1 MVAVEFCKPGSVE
14 PDADFTK
21 RVQAR
26 ALERG
31 LLLLVC
37 GVYSNVVRFL
47 FPLTIQDAV
56 FDEALAI
63 LEDVIKDSVA
73 VAA

>member
-1 MVAVEFCKPGSVE
+1 
-14 PDADFTK
+14 
-21 RVQAR
+21 
-26 ALERG
+26 
-31 LLLLVC
+31 LLLVC

>member
-1 MVAVEFCKPGSVE
+1 
-14 PDADFTK
+14 
-21 RVQAR
+21 VQGR

-47 FPLTIQDAV
+47 FPLTIHDAV
-56 FDEALAI
+56 FDEAVGI
-63 LEDVIKDSVA
+63 LEDVIREV
-73 VAA
+73 VGVVV

>member
-1 MVAVEFCKPGSVE
+1 
-14 PDADFTK
+14 
-21 RVQAR
+21 
-26 ALERG
+26 
-31 LLLLVC
+31 
-37 GVYSNVVRFL
+37 VYGNVVRFL

-63 LEDVIKDSVA
+63 LEDVLTETVG

>member
-1 MVAVEFCKPGSVE
+1 V
-14 PDADFTK
+14 K
-21 RVQAR
+21 RVQTR

-56 FDEALAI
+56 FDEALDI
-63 LEDVIKDSVA
+63 LEDVIKDSVMSLRIP
-73 VAA
+73 